1 MNLFKKAIFFTDI
14 HFGLK
19 SNSHTH
25 NKDCLEFID
34 FVVKTGKENKCETC
48 VFLGDWHHNRASIN
62 VSTLNYSVTAIDRLN
77 DAFDQIIFLPGNH
90 DEHYRDTRDMNSIV
104 WAKKYEKLRLFDEVT
119 TEGDVCVVPWLV
131 GDEYKRIPKVE
142 AKYMFGHF
150 ELPNFYM
157 NAMVRMP
164 EVGELKRDDFVGVE
178 RMFTGHFHKR
188 QEYKNITYIGN
199 AFPHNYADAG
209 DDDRGVMILE
219 WGKESK
225 YISWPEA
232 PKYRKFLLSNLL
244 DNPDEL
250 LKKNMYC
257 RVELDIDISYEE
269 ANFIKEQFMPMY
281 ELRELSLMPGASSEE
296 HAQDFEGEV
305 NFESVDSIV
314 TSHLTQLESTS
325 YDNQLMLDIYQNL

>member
-19 SNSHTH
+19 SNSHIH
-25 NKDCLEFID
+25 NKDCLEFIN
-34 FVVKTGKENKCETC
+34 FVIKTGKENKCETC

-62 VSTLNYSVTAIDRLN
+62 VSTLNYSVTAIDRLS
-77 DAFDQIIFLPGNH
+77 DAFDQIVFLPGNH

-188 QEYKNITYIGN
+188 QEHKNITYIGN

-225 YISWPEA
+225 YIAWSDA

-314 TSHLTQLESTS
+314 TSHLTQLESTA
-325 YDNQLMLDIYQNL
+325 YDNQLMLDIYRNL

>member
-225 YISWPEA
+225 YIFWPEA

-314 TSHLTQLESTS
+314 TSHLTQLESTA